1 MRLIKKEI
9 WKILLRQKV
18 LFWLLVFAVIKILS
32 VNFSNDIRPEYDT
45 KEYRQ
50 FLEQYGGQINYKKNE
65 SFNEC
70 YKELK
75 DKIVEYIH
83 VRDKKM
89 RMGVHPHFIII

>member
-1 MRLIKKEI
+1 MRLLKKEI

-70 YKELK
+70 YKEMLSATESINNLE
-75 DKIVEYIH
+75 DEYIQG
-83 VRDKKM
+83 K
-89 RMGVHPHFIII
+89 IS